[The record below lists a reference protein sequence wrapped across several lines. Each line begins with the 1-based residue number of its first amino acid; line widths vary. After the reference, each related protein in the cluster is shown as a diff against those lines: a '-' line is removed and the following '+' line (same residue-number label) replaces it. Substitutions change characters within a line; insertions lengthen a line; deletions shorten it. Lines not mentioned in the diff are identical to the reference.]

1 MLSVKPIWSSIL
13 SYWKSFGLCAFLA
26 FPVFANPLPSKPHVY
41 VEGSAAIEVVPDTI
55 TFKVSLEKV
64 DDDIS
69 VAKADIDLRS
79 RKLINI
85 LKNLGVLEKNIAATT
100 LRVNPETDYVDGKRI
115 KVGVMAS
122 RQIQI
127 TIKNIES
134 YPNIMAA
141 LIDAKV
147 SEIIS
152 THLSVSN
159 EKELEDSVLSEAMN
173 DAKTRASRLAKTQG
187 KKLGEP
193 YSISEFMTRGEER
206 YMLQISRRVE
216 GQGSANVSALAFDM
230 PSQPSEPFSIGTM
243 VARAEVYVV
252 YLLSDK

>member
-1 MLSVKPIWSSIL
+1 M
-13 SYWKSFGLCAFLA
+13 SYWKSFGLCTFLV

-41 VEGSAAIEVVPDTI
+41 VEGSAEIEVVPDTI

-85 LKNLGVLEKNIAATT
+85 LKDLGVLEKQIAATT
-100 LRVNPETDYVDGKRI
+100 LRVKPETDYVDGKRI
-115 KVGVMAS
+115 KVGVKVS
-122 RQIQI
+122 RRIQI
-127 TIKNIES
+127 TVKNIES
-134 YPNIMAA
+134 YPNILAA
-141 LIDAKV
+141 LINANV

-159 EKELEDSVLSEAMN
+159 EKELEDSVLLEAMN
-173 DAKTRASRLAKTQG
+173 DAKTRASRLAKTQD

-216 GQGSANVSALAFDM
+216 GQSTANVGAASFAVSS
-230 PSQPSEPFSIGTM
+230 PPYESFSIGTM

>member
-1 MLSVKPIWSSIL
+1 MI
-13 SYWKSFGLCAFLA
+13 
-26 FPVFANPLPSKPHVY
+26 ANPLPTKPHVY
-41 VEGSAAIEVVPDTI
+41 VEGSAEIEVVPDTI

-64 DDDIS
+64 DVDIAA
-69 VAKADIDLRS
+69 AKADIDLRS
-79 RKLINI
+79 QKLINI
-85 LKNLGVLEKNIAATT
+85 SKELGVLDKYISATT
-100 LRVNPETDYVDGKRI
+100 LRIRPETDYIDGKRI
-115 KVGVMAS
+115 KVGVKAS

-134 YPNIMAA
+134 YASILTA
-141 LIDAKV
+141 LIEANV

-152 THLSVSN
+152 TRLSVSN
-159 EKELEDSVLSEAMN
+159 ETELEDSALLEAMN

-216 GQGSANVSALAFDM
+216 GQSVANFGGASVDA

-252 YLLSDK
+252 YFLSDK